1 MIITSTEPRLAR
13 RFQNRGTNTTLS
25 LMERLTWSTLAGHPF
40 FRLDLS
46 GFHRPA
52 DALPHLANARIP
64 AQYQQPRSVLTLAD
78 VSNSPF
84 DAAVKDALRDV
95 LTHNHPYVL
104 AAALLGVTGLKKV
117 MYTALM
123 RITGRNSRICATE
136 AEALA
141 WLEAEARKADGNT

>member
-1 MIITSTEPRLAR
+1 MDRIS
-13 RFQNRGTNTTLS
+13 
-25 LMERLTWSTLAGHPF
+25 WSTLAGHPF

-52 DALPHLANARIP
+52 DALPHLANAKIP
-64 AQYQQPRSVLTLAD
+64 EKHKQLKHVLTLAD

-84 DAAVKDALRDV
+84 DNSVKEALRDV
-95 LTHNHPYVL
+95 LDHNRPYVL

-123 RITGRNSRICATE
+123 RITGRNSRVFETE
-136 AEALA
+136 ADALA
-141 WLEAEARKADGNT
+141 WLEAEAKTADGIS